1 MMKNNE
7 VKEDF
12 VRGYSYGS
20 NNDDVLSDMLFG
32 HKIIEAG
39 IDFDFGSS
47 YFLLDNDDE
56 IHFKVNNL
64 SYIENQSIVDAQ
76 PVNSEIYGVAVNE
89 DDVGNAD
96 VVAVFENGDSS
107 MILDVVSSLENI
119 VDDDLFDR
127 GDYAT
132 GFNFTIS

>member
-1 MMKNNE
+1 MMKNNV

-89 DDVGNAD
+89 DAVGNAD
-96 VVAVFENGDSS
+96 VVAVF
-107 MILDVVSSLENI
+107 ENI